1 MLTKQLLKRFFSRHE
16 NNTALAHSSY
26 KSLGG
31 VEGGPQ
37 TVVDALWESYE
48 TLLFPTYNF
57 HSWTEQHY
65 FDIDETPSEMGIIT
79 EMARRD
85 ERFSRTRH
93 PVHNFAVSGPMQEY
107 YCNLGA
113 KCSLGPFTPLQKVL
127 DDNGMMISIGLDWND
142 SFTMIHQIE
151 YAKLVD
157 YRRIKSFSG
166 IMVDDKGAR
175 IKSYSMYARRY
186 FDGVT
191 VEVRPAMEKLLDIG
205 IIERHFLGRAVIH
218 IVPRVKEFAK
228 VLADIIDENPRML
241 YTT

>member
-1 MLTKQLLKRFFSRHE
+1 M
-16 NNTALAHSSY
+16 HSSY

-31 VEGGPQ
+31 VDGGPQ

-48 TLLFPTYNF
+48 TLLLPTYNF

-85 ERFSRTRH
+85 ERFTRTRH
-93 PVHNFAVSGPMQEY
+93 PVHNFAVSGPIQEEY
-107 YCNLGA
+107 HKMKA
-113 KCSLGPFTPLQKVL
+113 ICSLGQGTPLQKVL
-127 DDNGMMISIGLDWND
+127 DDNGMMMSIGLDWSY
-142 SFTMIHQIE
+142 SFTMIHHIE
-151 YAKLVD
+151 YKKLVD

-166 IMVDDKGAR
+166 IMVDENGPR
-175 IKSYSMYARRY
+175 IESYSMYARKY
-186 FDGVT
+186 FDGVV
-191 VEVRPAMEKLLDIG
+191 VEVRPAMEKLLEAG

-218 IVPRVKEFAK
+218 IAPRAKEFAQA
-228 VLADIIDENPRML
+228 LSDIIDENQRML